1 MAQPAPCVT
10 IVDPARRHV
19 AVSLERPPTWRPT
32 APVLLGAFLVLLLT
46 AGIAAATSQRAARQS
61 AEQAARDPLRSLHL
75 VPTPAVRHGDQ
86 ILVTV
91 ATVNTSRFPVQVT
104 GLGVEGL
111 LLVPSRRPPYVVGA
125 GERQE
130 LELVFGVGECL
141 GLGQGDL
148 GAAPGESIPLAVNLT
163 GNGGSGT
170 QLLSVP
176 NLNLLRMALFREHCR
191 YAQ

>member
-1 MAQPAPCVT
+1 MALPAPVVT
-10 IVDPARRHV
+10 ILDPARPHV
-19 AVSLERPPTWRPT
+19 TVQSERPPTWRPP
-32 APVLLGAFLVLLLT
+32 APVVLGAFLVLLLT
-46 AGIAAATSQRAARQS
+46 AGVTAATSQRAARQS
-61 AEQAARDPLRSLHL
+61 AERAARDPLRALHL
-75 VPTPAVRHGDQ
+75 SPTPAVRRGDQ
-86 ILVTV
+86 ILVSV

-111 LLVPSRRPPYVVGA
+111 LIAPSRRPPYVVGA

-130 LELVFGVGECL
+130 LEIVFAVGECL

-148 GAAPGESIPLAVNLT
+148 GASPGESIPLAVNLR
-163 GNGGSGT
+163 GKGGSGT

-176 NLNLLRMALFREHCR
+176 NLNRLRMALLREHCR